1 MSAAPVLLVSM
12 PWETLLKPSI
22 QLGTLQAVLEQ
33 AGIECTPCHFKLTF
47 MEHCMAA
54 TADRPEGERL
64 RLADYET
71 VAIRCYHIGL
81 GDWIFAVPP
90 FRDDPNLDAQYVA
103 YAREEGLAEADL
115 AKAIEMRALVPAF
128 LESCA
133 RAIFDAAPRVV
144 GFTSV
149 FTQNIPSL
157 ALAKLLKARDPSLS
171 IVFGGSNCDGPMGA
185 AIHRSFPWVDVVVRG
200 EAERI
205 LPELIADLC
214 AGRPVRPQP
223 GLCYRDGDRSVVLDQ
238 AGAAPIAMDDVPLPN
253 FDEYFARVQESSF
266 YAELLPEIRLLYE
279 SARGCWWGAKQHCTF
294 CGLNGTSMAFRSKS
308 PERVVDDLTT
318 LAGRYGRLD
327 FQIVDNIIDLDY
339 LRDVLPRLRDAG
351 YDLGLFYETKAN
363 LKKDQ
368 VRLLREAGVN
378 HIQPGIESLSNPIL
392 KLMRKGVTAFQNVR
406 LLKWCAQYGVHVYWN
421 LIYGFPG
428 EPASEYA
435 RMADV
440 IPSLTHLQAPK
451 LSGLA
456 LERFSPYHQRPQDFG
471 IEVLGPVRYYGLIYP
486 TDGPTLDDLAYT
498 FRYRHA
504 DGRDPETYVTPLR
517 EAIDRWRE
525 YRVGGFRSLRY
536 RRGPGFLVIHDRRPV
551 LEPADYSFEDDEARI
566 YLACED
572 GATPGAVYESLDRLD
587 ASVEEIRAF
596 LDELVAMRLVY
607 EEDGRYLSLA
617 LPAVLNERA

>member
-22 QLGTLQAVLEQ
+22 QLGTLQAVLDR
-33 AGIECTPCHFKLTF
+33 AGIASQACYFKLAF
-47 MEHCMAA
+47 MEHCVSA
-54 TADRPEGERL
+54 TARLPEPERL
-64 RLADYET
+64 RLADYEM

-90 FRDDPNLDAQYVA
+90 FREESDLDADYLAYV
-103 YAREEGLAEADL
+103 REEGLAETDL
-115 AKAIEMRALVPAF
+115 AKALAMRTLVPDF

-133 RAIFDAAPRVV
+133 RGILEAAPRVV

-149 FTQNIPSL
+149 FTQNVPSL
-157 ALAKLLKARDPSLS
+157 ALAKLLKDRDPSIS

-205 LPELIADLC
+205 LPELIVDLC
-214 AGRPVRPQP
+214 DGRPVRPQP
-223 GLCYRDGDRSVVLDQ
+223 GLCYRDGDRSVALDQ
-238 AGAAPIAMDDVPLPN
+238 AGAAAIAMDEVPLPN
-253 FDEYFARVQESSF
+253 FDEYFARVQEASF

-308 PERVVDDLTT
+308 PERVVDDLIT
-318 LAGRYGRLD
+318 LAGRYGKLD
-327 FQIVDNIIDLDY
+327 FQIVDNIIDHDY

-351 YDLGLFYETKAN
+351 FDLGLFYETKAN
-363 LKKDQ
+363 LKKDH

-428 EPASEYA
+428 EPALEYA

-451 LSGLA
+451 LAGLA
-456 LERFSPYHQRPQDFG
+456 LERFSPYHEHPHEHG
-471 IEVLGPVRYYGLIYP
+471 IDVLGPVRYYGLIYP
-486 TDGPTLDDLAYT
+486 TDAAALDDLAYT
-498 FRYRHA
+498 FRYRHL

-517 EAIDRWRE
+517 EAVERWRE
-525 YRVGGFRSLRY
+525 YRVSGFRSLRY
-536 RRGPGFLVIHDRRPV
+536 RRGPGFLMIHDRRPLV
-551 LEPADYSFEDDEARI
+551 EPADYSFEDDEARI

-572 GATPGAVYESLDRLD
+572 GATPSTLHETLEGVD

-596 LDELVAMRLVY
+596 LDELVALRLVY